1 VTIGTI
7 QYIINFGIQTNRPL
21 WLGEFGENSNEWWSR
36 VIELVESRGIG
47 WNWWTYKKYDTITTI
62 ASVPITK
69 NYKSILDYWAG
80 NIPKPSTEI
89 CINGL
94 MEMAE
99 GLLFKNCE
107 IKRDVIASL
116 IDRSYR
122 LESKPFKNNIIPGS
136 IALADYDLGALGLSY
151 MDYDYMRTGV
161 GDQIS
166 GGNTGWSYRNDGVD
180 IEPSTDTTIIPF
192 NIGWTQPGEFM
203 NYTINVIK
211 EGDYSFTVRSAS
223 EINTSSVTIFLGQ
236 EKIIEALD
244 LPNTG
249 GVQIWKDTL
258 LGEGFLPKGEQMISL
273 RINRPGANLKLLKI
287 QSKEAARGL
296 KIFDYKLYP
305 NPMSDRIKIEY
316 TSLVNTEVKVSIYN
330 INGQRVWSKTHK
342 ALAGDNSILWSGKN
356 MNANILSS
364 GIYFISLDD
373 GHKKIQEK
381 ITLIR

>member
-1 VTIGTI
+1 
-7 QYIINFGIQTNRPL
+7 
-21 WLGEFGENSNEWWSR
+21 
-36 VIELVESRGIG
+36 
-47 WNWWTYKKYDTITTI
+47 
-62 ASVPITK
+62 
-69 NYKSILDYWAG
+69 
-80 NIPKPSTEI
+80 
-89 CINGL
+89 
-94 MEMAE
+94 
-99 GLLFKNCE
+99 
-107 IKRDVIASL
+107 
-116 IDRSYR
+116 
-122 LESKPFKNNIIPGS
+122 
-136 IALADYDLGALGLSY
+136 

>member
-1 VTIGTI
+1 
-7 QYIINFGIQTNRPL
+7 
-21 WLGEFGENSNEWWSR
+21 
-36 VIELVESRGIG
+36 
-47 WNWWTYKKYDTITTI
+47 
-62 ASVPITK
+62 
-69 NYKSILDYWAG
+69 
-80 NIPKPSTEI
+80 
-89 CINGL
+89 
-94 MEMAE
+94 
-99 GLLFKNCE
+99 LFKNCE